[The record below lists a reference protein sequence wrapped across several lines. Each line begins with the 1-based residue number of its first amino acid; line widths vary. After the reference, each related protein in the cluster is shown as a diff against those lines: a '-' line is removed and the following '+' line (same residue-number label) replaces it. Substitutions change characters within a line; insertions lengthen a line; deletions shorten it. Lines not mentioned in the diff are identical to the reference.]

1 MKPKLKLFLKVL
13 KPTIQTIIVQFRER
27 ANNNHEK
34 SLAAKKHNLTV
45 VCYMEQLR

>member
-27 ANNNHEK
+27 ANNNYEK
-34 SLAAKKHNLTV
+34 SL
-45 VCYMEQLR
+45 EWLRRSTT